1 VTNLYFAEGNRVGT
15 DTAVPAATP
24 GIQLRVSRLAAFVL
38 VVGALYVLGAETS
51 FWLESSASTG
61 VAFFPAAGV
70 TLAALAIL
78 PRNRWPWVLATIVVA
93 ETAVDLRH
101 GQTLAMALGFAAANA
116 VEPYVG
122 ATLLRKTYRINST
135 LKRYFTR
142 YAVYAVLV
150 GPMVGA
156 AIGATVASLAGS
168 SDPGAW
174 IATKW
179 WIGDALGVLVIA
191 TCVLAW
197 LEQARHHVDPVVS
210 WPEIVLFPV
219 LAAGVTLVTILV
231 WHRPVIYIVLPVL
244 MWSALRGGF
253 SLVTTTG
260 LAMALVAEVAV
271 GTGHARDAL
280 STSQGSQLLYLQL
293 FLAVALLSGLML
305 AIEVGER
312 NRAQRSLRTA
322 HAARLLA
329 RVDALDAAAEERR
342 HIAGEVHD
350 IVGHALNAVVLQA
363 GGARR
368 VLDKDP
374 PLARELI
381 ESIEST
387 GRDAF
392 RDLDAALGLVDN
404 SPDLA
409 PSRSIADLPD
419 LVGALRRAG
428 LDVNLTIIGEPRPL
442 PRLVE
447 WSAFRIVQEALTNVV
462 KHTADAHARVEVGYE
477 PETLAL
483 VVANDGRSVN
493 GVATNGRGVIG
504 MRERASV
511 LGGEI
516 EIGPDER
523 GHFTVRA
530 RIPVKKS

>member
-1 VTNLYFAEGNRVGT
+1 VGT
-15 DTAVPAATP
+15 DTAVLKPAP
-24 GIQLRVSRLAAFVL
+24 GIQLRPSRFAALVL
-38 VVGALYVLGAETS
+38 VVGVLYALGAENA
-51 FWLESSASTG
+51 FWLEHEAAAG

-70 TLAALAIL
+70 TLAALAVTP
-78 PRNRWPWVLATIVVA
+78 PRRWPWLLAMIVVA

-101 GQTLAMALGFAAANA
+101 GQTLGMALGFAFANA

-122 ATLLRKTYRINST
+122 ATLLRKTYRLDAT
-135 LKRYFTR
+135 LRRYFAR
-142 YAVYAVLV
+142 YLLYAVVV

-156 AIGATVASLAGS
+156 AIGGTVAALTGS
-168 SDPGAW
+168 DAGAW
-174 IATKW
+174 VATKW
-179 WIGDALGVLVIA
+179 WIGDSLGVLVIG
-191 TCVLAW
+191 TCALAW
-197 LEQARHHVDPVVS
+197 VEQARHHVDPSLS
-210 WPEIVLFPV
+210 WPEIVAFPV
-219 LAAGVTLVTILV
+219 VAATVTLMTILL
-231 WHRPVIYIVLPVL
+231 WDQPVVYIVLPVL
-244 MWSALRGGF
+244 MLSALRGGF

-260 LAMALVAEVAV
+260 LGMALVAEVAV

-280 STSQGSQLLYLQL
+280 VTDQGTADQLLYLQL
-293 FLAVALLSGLML
+293 FLGVALLSALVL
-305 AIEVGER
+305 AIEVAER
-312 NRAQRSLRTA
+312 LRAQRAFRREQGV
-322 HAARLLA
+322 RLLA

-342 HIAGEVHD
+342 RIAGEVHD

-374 PLARELI
+374 SLARELI
-381 ESIEST
+381 ESVEST

-392 RDLDAALGLVDN
+392 RDLDAALGLVDS

-409 PSRSIADLPD
+409 PGRSIADLPD

-428 LDVNLTIIGEPRPL
+428 LDVSLTIRGDPRPL

-462 KHTADAHARVEVGYE
+462 KHTDDAHARVEVGYE

-483 VVANDGRSVN
+483 VVANDSWSVA
-493 GVATNGRGVIG
+493 GVANDGRNGDGEPTGGRGVVG

-511 LGGEI
+511 LGGQI

-523 GHFTVRA
+523 GGFAVRA
-530 RIPVKKS
+530 RIPVKQS

>member
-1 VTNLYFAEGNRVGT
+1 VGHN
-15 DTAVPAATP
+15 TAVLAATP
-24 GIQLRVSRLAAFVL
+24 GIHLRVSRFAVL
-38 VVGALYVLGAETS
+38 VLGVGALYVLGAEMA
-51 FWLESSASTG
+51 FWLERSASTG

-70 TLAALAIL
+70 TLAALAVL
-78 PRNRWPWVLATIVVA
+78 PTHRWPWVLAAVA
-93 ETAVDLRH
+93 AAEVAVDLQH
-101 GQTLAMALGFAAANA
+101 GQSLWMGLGFAAANT

-122 ATLLRKTYRINST
+122 ATLLRKTYRNDAS
-135 LKRYFTR
+135 LRRYFTR
-142 YAVYAVLV
+142 YLVYAVIV
-150 GPMVGA
+150 GPLVGA

-197 LEQARHHVDPVVS
+197 AEQSRHHIDPSVS
-210 WPEIVLFPV
+210 WPEIVAFPI
-219 LAAGVTLVTILV
+219 LAASFTVITILV
-231 WHRPVIYIVLPVL
+231 WHRPVTYIVLPVL

-260 LAMALVAEVAV
+260 LAMAFVAEVAV
-271 GTGHARDAL
+271 GTGHARYAL
-280 STSQGSQLLYLQL
+280 APDQDVTGQLLYLQL
-293 FLAVALLSGLML
+293 FLGVGLLSGLLL

-312 NRAQRSLRTA
+312 TRAQRSLRKA
-322 HAARLLA
+322 NAAQLLT

-342 HIAGEVHD
+342 RIARDVHD
-350 IVGHALNAVVLQA
+350 IVGHALNAVLLQA

-392 RDLDAALGLVDN
+392 RDLDAALGLVDL

-409 PSRSIADLPD
+409 PGRSIADLPD
-419 LVGALRRAG
+419 LVGALQRAG
-428 LDVNLTIIGEPRPL
+428 LDVTLTINGEPRAL

-462 KHTADAHARVEVGYE
+462 KHTAHARARVEVGYE

-483 VVANDGRSVN
+483 VVANDGRGIN
-493 GVATNGRGVIG
+493 GHAAAGRGVIG

-516 EIGPDER
+516 EIGPDGR
-523 GHFTVRA
+523 DGFSVRA
-530 RIPVKKS
+530 RIPVRQS

>member
-1 VTNLYFAEGNRVGT
+1 LPEGNRVAT
-15 DTAVPAATP
+15 DTAVLARTP
-24 GIQLRVSRLAAFVL
+24 GIQLRVSRFAAFVIL
-38 VVGALYVLGAETS
+38 VGALYVAGAEIS
-51 FWLESSASTG
+51 FWLETAASTG

-70 TLAALAIL
+70 TLAALAML
-78 PRNRWPWVLATIVVA
+78 PTNRWPWVLATIAVA
-93 ETAVDLRH
+93 ETAVDLQH
-101 GQTLAMALGFAAANA
+101 GQTLAMALGFALANT

-122 ATLLRKTYRINST
+122 ATLLRKTYRVDST
-135 LKRYFTR
+135 LRRYFTR
-142 YAVYAVLV
+142 YAVYAVVV
-150 GPMVGA
+150 GPIVGA

-174 IATKW
+174 IAAKW

-191 TCVLAW
+191 TCALAW
-197 LEQARHHVDPVVS
+197 LQQFQHHVDPPVS
-210 WPEIVLFPV
+210 WPEVVAFPV
-219 LAAGVTLVTILV
+219 LAVGVMVMTVLV
-231 WHRPVIYIVLPVL
+231 WDRPVIYIVLPVL

-260 LAMALVAEVAV
+260 LAVALVAEVAV
-271 GTGHARDAL
+271 GTGHAHYAL
-280 STSQGSQLLYLQL
+280 MNSQRTTGELLYVQL
-293 FLAVALLSGLML
+293 FLAVALLSALLL

-312 NRAQRSLRTA
+312 TRAQRSLRTA
-322 HAARLLA
+322 HASRLLA

-342 HIAGEVHD
+342 RIAGEVHD

-363 GGARR
+363 AGARR
-368 VLDKDP
+368 VLDHDP

-428 LDVNLTIIGEPRPL
+428 LDVNLTITGEPRPL

-462 KHTADAHARVEVGYE
+462 KHTADARARVEVGYE
-477 PETLAL
+477 HETLAL
-483 VVANDGRSVN
+483 VVANDGRWVN
-493 GVATNGRGVIG
+493 GEVTDGRGVIG

-530 RIPVKKS
+530 RIPVKTS

>member
-1 VTNLYFAEGNRVGT
+1 M
-15 DTAVPAATP
+15 
-24 GIQLRVSRLAAFVL
+24 QLRPSRFAALVL
-38 VVGALYVLGAETS
+38 VVGVLYALGAENA
-51 FWLESSASTG
+51 FWLEHEAAAG

-70 TLAALAIL
+70 TLAALAVTP
-78 PRNRWPWVLATIVVA
+78 PRRWPWLLAVIVVA

-101 GQTLAMALGFAAANA
+101 GQTLGMALGFALANA

-122 ATLLRKTYRINST
+122 ATLLRKTYRLDAT
-135 LKRYFTR
+135 LRRYFAR
-142 YAVYAVLV
+142 YLLYAVVV

-156 AIGATVASLAGS
+156 AIGGTVAALTGS
-168 SDPGAW
+168 DAGAW
-174 IATKW
+174 VATKW
-179 WIGDALGVLVIA
+179 WIGDSLGVLVIG
-191 TCVLAW
+191 TCALAW
-197 LEQARHHVDPVVS
+197 VEQARHHVDPSVS
-210 WPEIVLFPV
+210 WPEIVAFPAV
-219 LAAGVTLVTILV
+219 AATVTLMTILL
-231 WHRPVIYIVLPVL
+231 WDQPVIYIVLPVL
-244 MWSALRGGF
+244 MLSALRGGF

-260 LAMALVAEVAV
+260 LGMALVAEVVV

-280 STSQGSQLLYLQL
+280 VTDQGTADQLLYLQL
-293 FLAVALLSGLML
+293 FLGVALLSALVL
-305 AIEVGER
+305 AIEVAER
-312 NRAQRSLRTA
+312 LRAQRAFRREQGV
-322 HAARLLA
+322 RLLA

-342 HIAGEVHD
+342 RIAREVHD

-381 ESIEST
+381 ESVEST
-387 GRDAF
+387 GRHAF
-392 RDLDAALGLVDN
+392 RDLDATLGLVDN

-409 PSRSIADLPD
+409 PGRSIADLPD

-428 LDVNLTIIGEPRPL
+428 LDVSLTIRGDPRPL

-462 KHTADAHARVEVGYE
+462 KHTDDAHARVEVGYE

-483 VVANDGRSVN
+483 VVANDSWSAD
-493 GVATNGRGVIG
+493 GVANDGRNGEGEPTGGRGVVG

-511 LGGEI
+511 LGGQI

-523 GHFTVRA
+523 GGFAVRA
-530 RIPVKKS
+530 RIPVKQS